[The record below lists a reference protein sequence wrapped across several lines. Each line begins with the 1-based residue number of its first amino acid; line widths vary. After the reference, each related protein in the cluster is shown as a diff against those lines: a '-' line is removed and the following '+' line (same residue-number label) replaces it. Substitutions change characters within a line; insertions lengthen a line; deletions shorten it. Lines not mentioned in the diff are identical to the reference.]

1 MKQYTHREFV
11 KIVKANGFHYDRHSG
26 DHAIYLNDKGR
37 HISIP
42 AKLESVI
49 ARRLIKEN
57 SLELDMKK
65 LKKMDNL
72 PAGAKDDP
80 RAPFNEEPYEEVEV
94 LASITYSKSMS
105 IHVPKGSTE
114 EEIKTFAKKSIFR
127 PHEALGG
134 TWTIDEF
141 EIIPE

>member
-114 EEIKTFAKKSIFR
+114 EEIKAFAKKSIFR
-127 PHEALGG
+127 PHEALGS
-134 TWTIDEF
+134 TWTIDKF

>member
-114 EEIKTFAKKSIFR
+114 EEIKVFAKKSIFR
-127 PHEALGG
+127 PHEALGS

>member
-114 EEIKTFAKKSIFR
+114 EEIKAFVKKSIFR

>member
-57 SLELDMKK
+57 SLELDIKK
-65 LKKMDNL
+65 SKKMDNL

-114 EEIKTFAKKSIFR
+114 EEIKAFAKKSIFR

>member
-114 EEIKTFAKKSIFR
+114 EEIKAFAKKSIFR

-134 TWTIDEF
+134 AWTIDEF

>member
-42 AKLESVI
+42 TKLESVI

-114 EEIKTFAKKSIFR
+114 EEIKAFAKKSIFR

>member
-1 MKQYTHREFV
+1 MKQYKHKEFV
-11 KIVKANGFHYDRHSG
+11 RIVRANGFHYNRHSG
-26 DHAIYLNDKGR
+26 DHAIYTNNRGR

-49 ARRLIKEN
+49 AKRLIKEN
-57 SLELDMKK
+57 DLELDIKK

-94 LASITYSKSMS
+94 LASITYSKSIS
-105 IHVPKGSTE
+105 IQVPKGSTE
-114 EEIKTFAKKSIFR
+114 EEIKALAKDVIFK

-134 TWTIDEF
+134 TWTVDEF
-141 EIIPE
+141 EIITE

>member
-114 EEIKTFAKKSIFR
+114 EEIKAFAKKSIFR
-127 PHEALGG
+127 PHEAFGG

>member
-57 SLELDMKK
+57 SLELDLKK

-72 PAGAKDDP
+72 PVGAANDP
-80 RAPFNEEPYEEVEV
+80 RAPYNQELGEEIEV
-94 LASITYSKSMS
+94 LISVTYSKSMS
-105 IHVPKGSTE
+105 VLVPKGTSEAELKKHIE
-114 EEIKTFAKKSIFR
+114 ESVFK

-134 TWTIDEF
+134 TWTVDEF
-141 EIIPE
+141 EVIKE